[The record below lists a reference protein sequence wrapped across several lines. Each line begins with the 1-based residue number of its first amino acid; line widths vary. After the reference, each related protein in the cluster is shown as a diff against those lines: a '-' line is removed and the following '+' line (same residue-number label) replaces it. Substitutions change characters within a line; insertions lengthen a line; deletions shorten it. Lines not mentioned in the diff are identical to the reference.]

1 MARSVNTGSIRL
13 VDPDT
18 PNPFSLPSTI
28 DLGQEDGESGTVLQD
43 GAAKTEN
50 PDGSLTIDF
59 SPKSLK
65 QSKGDWFANLADEI
79 DSGELSRIAS
89 ELLDGIQL
97 DDASRKDWLDTRAR
111 GIGLLGLKLNE
122 PKGEATSEGVSTVQ
136 HPLLLEAT
144 LRFQAN
150 ARGELLPAAG
160 PVKIRN
166 DAPVPPKLPDP
177 PPMPPMPPPPPQMGH
192 NGGPPMVGS
201 GGAGAAFP
209 LTGASLPGGGPPPSP
224 PSATPPSPMPP
235 MPMPP
240 PPGGASGGPPASP
253 ATGPNGP
260 PAPPPTGLMAPPKP
274 VIPGGMTQASDEL
287 SEALETDMNH
297 YLTAVATEYYP
308 DTDQMLFWVGCGGQ
322 GIKKVYNCP
331 LRRRPVSESVNAEDL
346 IVSNAETNL
355 ENCGRITHR
364 IKMRPAI
371 LKRMQLVG
379 AYRDVDIPD
388 NQMNMPDPVKEKKQ
402 EIQGINPMP
411 QRPKDADHE
420 IYECYC
426 ELDIVGFEHK
436 EKGKETGL
444 QLPYVVTIHKESRQV
459 LSLRRNWR
467 KEDKMC
473 MAKEY
478 FVDFAFVRALGFYG
492 IGLIHIL
499 GNTTSALTAAWRIQ
513 LDAGMFSSFPG
524 FIYAK
529 QFGRQLTNQFRVP
542 PGGGVPIDT
551 GGLPINQAIM
561 PLPYK
566 EPGSAFMQLT
576 QNIEQLGQRV
586 GGTAEM
592 SIGEGKQ
599 DAPVG
604 TTLALIEQATKTMD
618 AVHKRLTSAQG
629 KEFQLLKERFKED
642 PEAFWRHN
650 KKTTIKW
657 QKEQFLN
664 ALEDNNLVPVADPNN
679 PTSMHRIAKAVVIKT
694 LQQGAPD
701 LYDPIAVD
709 TRIMRIAGI
718 DPEGL
723 FRQTPQAPPPNPSLI
738 AAQAKAQSNQQDA
751 QLQQTQMML
760 KYQIQQMQS
769 SDKAQDRASREKV
782 EALKIMLE
790 RLRIQEEQIIHD
802 GEARQDAQREAMK
815 LVMDHHRSQQET
827 SANIALQHHQSA
839 ADLQMQQQKHTA
851 EQHFKAGG
859 MVMDLQHEHL
869 KQQSELQLERERHE
883 QEMQMAR
890 EKHQHDLQLLHTKQE
905 TELQHKK
912 ETSKVELKHK
922 RNMDRQDR
930 VTKRQE
936 IQSKERIAKI
946 GADTQVKVAKMKPKP
961 KPAGKPK

>member
-1 MARSVNTGSIRL
+1 MVRSVNTGSIRL
-13 VDPDT
+13 LDQPKE
-18 PNPFSLPSTI
+18 NPFSLPSTI
-28 DLGQEDGESGTVLQD
+28 DLGQDSGDTQTIIEN
-43 GAAKTEN
+43 GASKTEN

-59 SPKSLK
+59 SPKTQK
-65 QSKGDWFANLADEI
+65 QSRGDWFANLAEEI
-79 DSGELSRIAS
+79 DAGELARIAH
-89 ELLDGIQL
+89 ELLDGIQM
-97 DDASRKDWLDTRAR
+97 DDLSRKDWLDTRAR
-111 GIGLLGLKLNE
+111 GISLLGLKLNE

-136 HPLLLEAT
+136 HPLLLEAV

-160 PVKIRN
+160 PVKVRN
-166 DAPVPPKLPDP
+166 DAPTKPKLPDP
-177 PPMPPMPPPPPQMGH
+177 APMPPMPPMPPQMGH
-192 NGGPPMVGS
+192 NGGPPMGMPGVQ
-201 GGAGAAFP
+201 GASAGP
-209 LTGASLPGGGPPPSP
+209 LTGSSAGAGGGPPPNLPPGSP
-224 PSATPPSPMPP
+224 IQLPQGGSPAGSPQAPPASGLPAPPPPSPF
-235 MPMPP
+235 
-240 PPGGASGGPPASP
+240 
-253 ATGPNGP
+253 
-260 PAPPPTGLMAPPKP
+260 PPTGLMPPPKP
-274 VIPGGMTQASDEL
+274 ALPGGMNSASDDL
-287 SEALETDMNH
+287 ADALETDMNH
-297 YLTAVATEYYP
+297 WLTAVATEYYP
-308 DTDQMLFWVGCGGQ
+308 DTDRMLFWVGCGGQ

-331 LRRRPVSESVNAEDL
+331 LRRRPVSESIDAEDI

-364 IKMRPAI
+364 IKMRPSV

-379 AYRDVDIPD
+379 AYRDIEISS
-388 NQMNMPDPVKEKKQ
+388 NSMNMPDAVQEKKM
-402 EIQGINPMP
+402 EIQGINPTP
-411 QRPKDADHE
+411 RPKDTDHE

-426 ELDIVGFEHK
+426 ELDIAGFEHK

-444 QLPYVVTIHKESRQV
+444 QLPYIVTIHKESRQV
-459 LSLRRNWR
+459 LALRRNWR
-467 KEDKMC
+467 KDDKMC
-473 MAKEY
+473 TAKEY

-529 QFGRQLTNQFRVP
+529 QYARQLTNQFRIP

-551 GGLPINQAIM
+551 GGLPINQAVM
-561 PLPYK
+561 ALPYK

-592 SIGEGKQ
+592 NIGEGKQ

-650 KKTTIKW
+650 KKTAYPW
-657 QKEQFLN
+657 EKEQFLA
-664 ALEDNNLVPVADPNN
+664 ALENSNLVPVADPNN

-723 FRQTPQAPPPNPSLI
+723 FRPTPAAPPPNPSLI
-738 AAQAKAQSNQQDA
+738 AAQAKQKANEDATQLNMMQA
-751 QLQQTQMML
+751 QL
-760 KYQIQQMQS
+760 KFQIQQMQS
-769 SDKAQDRASREKV
+769 QDKAADRASREKV
-782 EALKIMLE
+782 ETLKIMLE

-802 GEARQDAQREAMK
+802 GMAKEDASREAMK
-815 LVMDHHRSQQET
+815 LILDHHRAQVQT
-827 SANIALQHHQSA
+827 QNDIALQQHKTT
-839 ADLQMQQQKHTA
+839 ADMHMKN
-851 EQHFKAGG
+851 GG
-859 MVMDLQHEHL
+859 MVADAIRDHAA
-869 KQQSELQLERERHE
+869 HE
-883 QEMQMAR
+883 QEMALQRDKHER
-890 EKHQHDLQLLHTKQE
+890 ELRQ
-905 TELQHKK
+905 K
-912 ETSKVELKHK
+912 EEHAALDLKHK
-922 RNMDRQDR
+922 HEMAE
-930 VTKRQE
+930 QE
-936 IQSKERIAKI
+936 LAHKEKLAKI
-946 GADTQVKVAKMKPKP
+946 DAGAKIRVAKASAKAKPKP
-961 KPAGKPK
+961 MGKSR

>member
-1 MARSVNTGSIRL
+1 MVRSVNTGSIRL
-13 VDPDT
+13 TDELP
-18 PNPFSLPSTI
+18 PNPFSMPSTI
-28 DLGQEDGESGTVLQD
+28 DLGSPDTISDRTTIQN
-43 GAAKTEN
+43 GASKTEN

-59 SPKSLK
+59 SPKTVR
-65 QSKGDWFANLADEI
+65 QPGGDWYANLAEEI
-79 DSGELSRIAS
+79 ESGELSRISS

-97 DDASRKDWLDTRAR
+97 DDQSRKDWLDTRAR

-122 PKGEATSEGVSTVQ
+122 PKGEATGEGVSTVQ
-136 HPLLLEAT
+136 HPLLLEAV

-160 PVKIRN
+160 PIKIRN
-166 DAPVPPKLPDP
+166 DAPVAPKIPPP
-177 PPMPPMPPPPPQMGH
+177 PPMPMMPPQMGH
-192 NGGPPMVGS
+192 NGGPPLSMGQAAPATSIGGGPLSGPSNGQQPAGVAPGDPPNLPIPAPQVPGS
-201 GGAGAAFP
+201 PA
-209 LTGASLPGGGPPPSP
+209 GGPPPV
-224 PSATPPSPMPP
+224 
-235 MPMPP
+235 
-240 PPGGASGGPPASP
+240 
-253 ATGPNGP
+253 PNGP

-274 VIPGGMTQASDEL
+274 VLPDGMSAESDEL
-287 SEALETDMNH
+287 AEALETDFNH
-297 YLTAVATEYYP
+297 WVTAVATEYYP
-308 DTDQMLFWVGCGGQ
+308 DTDRMLFWIGAGGQ

-331 LRRRPVSESVNAEDL
+331 LRRRPVSESIDAEDL

-364 IKMRPAI
+364 IKMRPSV

-379 AYRDVDIPD
+379 AYRDIEIPV
-388 NQMNMPDPVKEKKQ
+388 NQINLPDPVKDKKL
-402 EIQGINPMP
+402 EIQGINPQVQKP
-411 QRPKDADHE
+411 QDADHE

-426 ELDIVGFEHK
+426 ELDISGFEHK

-459 LSLRRNWR
+459 LALRRNWR

-473 MAKEY
+473 LAKEY

-529 QFGRQLTNQFRVP
+529 QFGRQLTNQFRIP
-542 PGGGVPIDT
+542 PGGGVPLDT
-551 GGLPINQAIM
+551 GGMPINQAVM
-561 PLPYK
+561 ALPYK
-566 EPGSAFMQLT
+566 EPGAAFMQLT

-650 KKTTIKW
+650 KKTTIRW
-657 QKEQFLN
+657 QKDQFVK
-664 ALEDNNLVPVADPNN
+664 ALDDNNLVPVADPNN

-694 LQQGAPD
+694 LQQGSPD

-709 TRIMRIAGI
+709 TRIMRITGI

-723 FRQTPQAPPPNPSLI
+723 FRQSPAPPPPNPSLI
-738 AAQAKAQSNQQDA
+738 AAQAKQAANAQQAESQKLQMLLKLEIQKMQSADKQQDR
-751 QLQQTQMML
+751 T
-760 KYQIQQMQS
+760 
-769 SDKAQDRASREKV
+769 SREKV
-782 EALKIMLE
+782 EAMKIILE
-790 RLRIQEEQIIHD
+790 RLKIQEEQIIH
-802 GEARQDAQREAMK
+802 GQEVQQDAQREAMK
-815 LVMDHHRSQQET
+815 MLFDHQRS
-827 SANIALQHHQSA
+827 SAESQNEIAIRQREHA
-839 ADLQMQQQKHTA
+839 AEMHMKT
-851 EQHFKAGG
+851 GG
-859 MVMDLQHEHL
+859 MVMDAVQERQKHEHDM
-869 KQQSELQLERERHE
+869 ELQRDRHEREMSQKE
-883 QEMQMAR
+883 ELAAQELEHKHAMAER
-890 EKHQHDLQLLHTKQE
+890 ELA
-905 TELQHKK
+905 HKEK
-912 ETSKVELKHK
+912 L
-922 RNMDRQDR
+922 
-930 VTKRQE
+930 
-936 IQSKERIAKI
+936 AKI
-946 GADTQVKVAKMKPKP
+946 DADAKIRVAKATARAKPKP
-961 KPAGKPK
+961 SKSK

>member
-1 MARSVNTGSIRL
+1 MVRSVNTGSIRL
-13 VDPDT
+13 VDPEQK
-18 PNPFSLPSTI
+18 NPFSLPSTI
-28 DLGQEDGESGTVLQD
+28 DLGQQD
-43 GAAKTEN
+43 GGGTTIENGVSKTEN
-50 PDGSLTIDF
+50 PDGSATIDF
-59 SPKSLK
+59 YPKSQK
-65 QSKGDWFANLADEI
+65 QTKGDWTANLAEEI
-79 DSGELSRIAS
+79 GEGELSRIAA
-89 ELLDGIQL
+89 ELLDGINM
-97 DDASRKDWLDTRAR
+97 DDLSRKDWLDTRAR

-166 DAPVPPKLPDP
+166 DAPVAPKPPTP
-177 PPMPPMPPPPPQMGH
+177 PPMPAMPPPSPQIGH
-192 NGGPPMVGS
+192 NGGPPM
-201 GGAGAAFP
+201 GGGDGVQAGNGPGLVNPVPAM
-209 LTGASLPGGGPPPSP
+209 GGGPPPGL
-224 PSATPPSPMPP
+224 PPSPTPP
-235 MPMPP
+235 PGPMPP
-240 PPGGASGGPPASP
+240 PPQAGPPP
-253 ATGPNGP
+253 
-260 PAPPPTGLMAPPKP
+260 PPPTGLMAPPSP
-274 VIPGGMTQASDEL
+274 VTPGGMSTASDEL
-287 SEALETDMNH
+287 AEALETDMNH

-308 DTDQMLFWVGCGGQ
+308 DTDRMLFWVGCGGQ

-331 LRRRPVSESVNAEDL
+331 LKRRPVSKSIDAEDL
-346 IVSNAETNL
+346 IVSNAETSL
-355 ENCGRITHR
+355 EECTRITHR
-364 IKMRPAI
+364 IKMPPST

-379 AYRDVDIPD
+379 AYRDIELS
-388 NQMNMPDPVKEKKQ
+388 NSSMNMPDAVKEKKM
-402 EIQGINPMP
+402 EIQGITPTLSSRP
-411 QRPKDADHE
+411 QDTEHE

-436 EKGKETGL
+436 EKGKFTGL

-459 LSLRRNWR
+459 LALRRNWR

-529 QFGRQLTNQFRVP
+529 QYARQLTNQFRVP

-576 QNIEQLGQRV
+576 QQIQELGQRV

-629 KEFQLLKERFKED
+629 KEFQLLKERFQED

-650 KKTTIKW
+650 KKTAIAW
-657 QKEQFLN
+657 QKDQFLE
-664 ALEDNNLVPVADPNN
+664 ALENNNLVPVADPNN

-709 TRIMRIAGI
+709 TRIMRITGI

-723 FRQTPQAPPPNPSLI
+723 FRQTPAAPPPNPNLI
-738 AAQAKAQSNQQDA
+738 AAQAKEKANEQQQQSQQLQAMIKLKIA
-751 QLQQTQMML
+751 QLQSQ
-760 KYQIQQMQS
+760 
-769 SDKAQDRASREKV
+769 DKAQDRVSREKA
-782 EALKIMLE
+782 EQLKIMLE
-790 RLRIQEEQIIHD
+790 RLRIQEESIIHKS
-802 GEARQDAQREAMK
+802 EAEHGMHLDAMK
-815 LVMDHHRSQQET
+815 MLMDHHRDQSQSQ
-827 SANIALQHHQSA
+827 NDIALQQHQTA
-839 ADLQMQQQKHTA
+839 ADIQA
-851 EQHFKAGG
+851 
-859 MVMDLQHEHL
+859 
-869 KQQSELQLERERHE
+869 KQQSQAADMHMKTGGAVLDAVRDHAVHQQEMALQQDKHEREL
-883 QEMQMAR
+883 A
-890 EKHQHDLQLLHTKQE
+890 
-905 TELQHKK
+905 
-912 ETSKVELKHK
+912 LKHA
-922 RNMDRQDR
+922 MAQQDLEH
-930 VTKRQE
+930 KHAMAAHE
-936 IQSKERIAKI
+936 LAHKEKLARIDADAKI
-946 GADTQVKVAKMKPKP
+946 RVAKASAKAKPKP
-961 KPAGKPK
+961 TASKKK

>member
-1 MARSVNTGSIRL
+1 MVRSVNTGSIRL
-13 VDPDT
+13 VDPNDK
-18 PNPFSLPSTI
+18 PNPFTLPSTI
-28 DLGQEDGESGTVLQD
+28 DLGQDNGGSNTTIENGT
-43 GAAKTEN
+43 AKIEN

-59 SPKSLK
+59 APKTLRT
-65 QSKGDWFANLADEI
+65 SKGEWFANLAEEI
-79 DSGELSRIAS
+79 DDGELSRIAAD
-89 ELLDGIQL
+89 LLDGIEM
-97 DDASRKDWLDTRAR
+97 DDISRKDWLDTRAR
-111 GIGLLGLKLNE
+111 GIALLGLKLNE
-122 PKGEATSEGVSTVQ
+122 PRGEATSEGVSTVQ

-160 PVKIRN
+160 PVKVRN
-166 DAPVPPKLPDP
+166 DSPTSPKLPDA
-177 PPMPPMPPPPPQMGH
+177 PPMPPQMGH
-192 NGGPPMVGS
+192 NGGPPL
-201 GGAGAAFP
+201 GGADGVRAEAAP
-209 LTGASLPGGGPPPSP
+209 GLINPGQAPGGGGPPPSP
-224 PSATPPSPMPP
+224 PPSATPMGAPLPQGGSPAGGPP
-235 MPMPP
+235 IVPP
-240 PPGGASGGPPASP
+240 GGPPA
-253 ATGPNGP
+253 PNQP
-260 PAPPPTGLMAPPKP
+260 PMTGLMAPPKP
-274 VIPGGMTQASDEL
+274 VLPGGMSTATDDL
-287 SEALETDMNH
+287 AEALETDMNH
-297 YLTAVATEYYP
+297 WLTTVASEYYP
-308 DTDQMLFWVGCGGQ
+308 DTDRMLFWVGCGGQ

-331 LRRRPVSESVNAEDL
+331 LRRRPVSESIDAEDL

-355 ENCGRITHR
+355 ESCGRITHR
-364 IKMRPAI
+364 IKMRPSV

-379 AYRDVDIPD
+379 AYRDIEIPVS
-388 NQMNMPDPVKEKKQ
+388 QVQMPDAVKEKKM
-402 EIQGINPMP
+402 EIQGITPHLARKP
-411 QRPKDADHE
+411 QDADHE

-426 ELDIVGFEHK
+426 ELDIAGFEHK
-436 EKGKETGL
+436 ERGKETGL
-444 QLPYVVTIHKESRQV
+444 QLPYVVTIHKESRQI

-551 GGLPINQAIM
+551 GGLPINQAVM

-618 AVHKRLTSAQG
+618 AVHKRLTSAQA

-650 KKTTIKW
+650 KKTTIPW
-657 QKEQFLN
+657 MKEQFVA
-664 ALEDNNLVPVADPNN
+664 ALENSNLVPVSDPNN

-709 TRIMRIAGI
+709 TRIMRITGI

-723 FRQTPQAPPPNPSLI
+723 FRQTPAPPPPNPSLI
-738 AAQAKAQSNQQDA
+738 AAQAKQAANAQQA
-751 QLQQTQMML
+751 
-760 KYQIQQMQS
+760 QIQQVQLMMKLKIQEIQS
-769 SDKAQDRASREKV
+769 SDKAQDRQSRERI
-782 EALKIMLE
+782 EQMKIMLE
-790 RLRIQEEQIIHD
+790 RLRIQEEEVIH
-802 GEARQDAQREAMK
+802 GRQAEAEVEREAVKMLLDFQNSQAQSEHDIQMKRISQDAEMGLKQEGLA
-815 LVMDHHRSQQET
+815 QQ
-827 SANIALQHHQSA
+827 
-839 ADLQMQQQKHTA
+839 A
-851 EQHFKAGG
+851 EQ
-859 MVMDLQHEHL
+859 DRQRHEHELEL
-869 KQQSELQLERERHE
+869 KRDKHEREMRQKEELAAQDQAHKHA
-883 QEMQMAR
+883 MAQR
-890 EKHQHDLQLLHTKQE
+890 
-905 TELQHKK
+905 ELQHK
-912 ETSKVELKHK
+912 
-922 RNMDRQDR
+922 
-930 VTKRQE
+930 
-936 IQSKERIAKI
+936 ERLAKI
-946 GADTQVKVAKMKPKP
+946 DADAKIRVAKTTAKLKPKP
-961 KPAGKPK
+961 KPSGGKK

>member
-1 MARSVNTGSIRL
+1 MVRSVNTGSIRL
-13 VDPDT
+13 LDPET
-18 PNPFSLPSTI
+18 SNPFSVSSTI
-28 DLGQEDGESGTVLQD
+28 DIGSPDTNKTTIQN
-43 GAAKTEN
+43 GASKTEN

-59 SPKSLK
+59 SPKSQK
-65 QSKGDWFANLADEI
+65 QAKGDWFANLADQI

-89 ELLDGIQL
+89 ELLEGIQN
-97 DDASRKDWLDTRAR
+97 DDMSRKDWLDTRAR

-160 PVKIRN
+160 PLKVRN
-166 DAPVPPKLPDP
+166 DSPVAPKPPPP
-177 PPMPPMPPPPPQMGH
+177 PPMPMMPPQMGH
-192 NGGPPMVGS
+192 NGGPPMNGS
-201 GGAGAAFP
+201 AAGP
-209 LTGASLPGGGPPPSP
+209 MGPGMGGGPPPGPSSGLQPPGNIPAALPPNSP
-224 PSATPPSPMPP
+224 IPGSVTGMPAGGPTPPPA
-235 MPMPP
+235 
-240 PPGGASGGPPASP
+240 PG
-253 ATGPNGP
+253 GP

-274 VIPGGMTQASDEL
+274 VMPDGMNAESDEL
-287 SEALETDMNH
+287 AEALETDMNH
-297 YLTAVATEYYP
+297 WLTAVATEYYP
-308 DTDQMLFWVGCGGQ
+308 DTDRMLFWIGCGGQ

-331 LRRRPVSESVNAEDL
+331 LRRRPVSESIDAEDL

-364 IKMRPAI
+364 IKMRPAV

-379 AYRDVDIPD
+379 AYLDIDIPD
-388 NQMNMPDPVKEKKQ
+388 NQVQLPDPVKEKKQ
-402 EIQGINPMP
+402 EIQGINPVM
-411 QRPKDADHE
+411 QRPKDSDHE

-426 ELDIVGFEHK
+426 ELDIAGFEHK
-436 EKGKETGL
+436 ESGKETGL

-459 LSLRRNWR
+459 LALRRNWR

-473 MAKEY
+473 LAKEY

-529 QFGRQLTNQFRVP
+529 QFGRQLTNQFRIP

-551 GGLPINQAIM
+551 GGIPINQAVM

-566 EPGSAFMQLT
+566 EPGAAFMQLT
-576 QNIEQLGQRV
+576 QNITELGQRV

-618 AVHKRLTSAQG
+618 AVHKRLTAAQG
-629 KEFQLLKERFKED
+629 KEFQLLKDRFKED
-642 PEAFWRHN
+642 PEAFWRHD
-650 KKTTIKW
+650 KKAALRWK
-657 QKEQFLN
+657 KEQFLE
-664 ALEDNNLVPVADPNN
+664 ALDNNNLVPVADPNN

-709 TRIMRIAGI
+709 TRIMRITGI

-723 FRQTPQAPPPNPSLI
+723 FKQTPTPPPPNPNLI
-738 AAQAKAQSNQQDA
+738 AAQAKQQANQ
-751 QLQQTQMML
+751 
-760 KYQIQQMQS
+760 QQMQS
-769 SDKAQDRASREKV
+769 QVLQMQLKMEIQKLQSQDKQADRQSREKV
-782 EALKIMLE
+782 EALKIILE
-790 RLRIQEEQIIHD
+790 RLKIQEEQIIH
-802 GEARQDAQREAMK
+802 GQQVQQDAQTEAMK
-815 LVMDHHRSQQET
+815 MLLDHHRAQTESQ
-827 SANIALQHHQSA
+827 NDIALQRHQSA
-839 ADLQMQQQKHTA
+839 ADMQMKQQEHASDMHMKT
-851 EQHFKAGG
+851 GG
-859 MVMDLQHEHL
+859 MVMDAIQDRQKHEHDL
-869 KQQSELQLERERHE
+869 ALQRDRHEREMRQKEELAE
-883 QEMQMAR
+883 QEQRHKHAMSER
-890 EKHQHDLQLLHTKQE
+890 ELE
-905 TELQHKK
+905 HKEK
-912 ETSKVELKHK
+912 L
-922 RNMDRQDR
+922 
-930 VTKRQE
+930 
-936 IQSKERIAKI
+936 AKI
-946 GADTQVKVAKMKPKP
+946 DADAKIRVAKATRP
-961 KPAGKPK
+961 KPATKKK